1 MTKCVLRLIMG
12 LEIGSKSFFRP
23 KSRPKTPE
31 SINRKPMDI
40 DSWSYKPHSRHVF
53 PEIGGFFWSAFCTP
67 QDRLD
72 PTSTPGFRL
81 IFFVLNRGARFV
93 HCGIIQFTILNI
105 PAIFDVSRTH
115 SQPHFVTHGQD
126 LKLEIL

>member
-1 MTKCVLRLIMG
+1 MG

-53 PEIGGFFWSAFCTP
+53 PEIGGFFGRHFVPPKIGWTPPQP
-67 QDRLD
+67 QDL
-72 PTSTPGFRL
+72 GL
-81 IFFVLNRGARFV
+81 FF
-93 HCGIIQFTILNI
+93 
-105 PAIFDVSRTH
+105 S
-115 SQPHFVTHGQD
+115 S
-126 LKLEIL
+126 